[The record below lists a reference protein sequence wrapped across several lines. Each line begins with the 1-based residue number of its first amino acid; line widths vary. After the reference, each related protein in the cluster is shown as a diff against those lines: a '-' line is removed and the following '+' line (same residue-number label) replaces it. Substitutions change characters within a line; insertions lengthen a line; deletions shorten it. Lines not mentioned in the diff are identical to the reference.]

1 VCRLELV
8 DLAGSERAA
17 ITGSQGIT
25 RKECIQINQ
34 SLFVLRKVINSLVS
48 KQLRKN
54 KKKTIFIPYRDSK
67 LTSLLKQSI
76 GGNAYCLMV
85 TTFFTH
91 FVIYKDCMSFACGFP
106 RSGEHINTELCDKGD
121 LYLKQT
127 CCQWRPKNTGHKR
140 AKSISLSLIA
150 NTYRKKLTTSRASL
164 SKPIIILTF

>member
-1 VCRLELV
+1 MASHNLNLYSSRSHCILSIKVKIKEDNQPVKVCRLELV

-54 KKKTIFIPYRDSK
+54 SKKTVFIPYRDSK

-76 GGNAYCLMV
+76 GGNSYCLMV
-85 TTFFTH
+85 IPF
-91 FVIYKDCMSFACGFP
+91 
-106 RSGEHINTELCDKGD
+106 
-121 LYLKQT
+121 
-127 CCQWRPKNTGHKR
+127 
-140 AKSISLSLIA
+140 SLPSV
-150 NTYRKKLTTSRASL
+150 
-164 SKPIIILTF
+164 IILYR